1 MHDETQVPWWRT
13 RSCFVLFGF
22 LAIAGYFV
30 ITEHRAH
37 AISALPYMLLLACP
51 LMHMFHGHGGP
62 GDHKPGNHK
71 EVGSTDTHNGG
82 KA

>member
-1 MHDETQVPWWRT
+1 MHDEAQVPWWRT
-13 RSCFVLFGF
+13 RSYFVLFGF

-37 AISALPYMLLLACP
+37 AINALPYLLLLACP
-51 LMHMFHGHGGP
+51 LMHMFHGHGGRR
-62 GDHKPGNHK
+62 DHKHGDHK
-71 EVGSTDTHNGG
+71 EVGATDTRKGG